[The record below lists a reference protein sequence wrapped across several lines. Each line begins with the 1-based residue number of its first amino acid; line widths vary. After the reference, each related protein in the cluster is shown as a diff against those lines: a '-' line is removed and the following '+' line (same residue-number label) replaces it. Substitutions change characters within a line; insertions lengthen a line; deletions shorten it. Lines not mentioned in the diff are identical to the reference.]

1 MNTVLSPP
9 VADVEMSEQEAEYMA
24 WLQEKVAASLAD
36 PRPAIPHAEVD
47 RRMTERLNELRQRRS
62 L

>member
-1 MNTVLSPP
+1 MNTVLSTI
-9 VADVEMSEQEAEYMA
+9 VANVETPEQETEYMD

-36 PRPAIPHAEVD
+36 PRPAIPHAEVE
-47 RRMTERLNELRQRRS
+47 RRMTERLNELRQRNT